1 MKAARWH
8 DGMMISGGALA
19 LSACAATLLLLGSCA
34 RKEQA
39 PAIPAA
45 ATARPLKLAFIT
57 NNAADYWTIARK
69 GTEQAE
75 RELQGV
81 AVKFMIPSDAS
92 AAEQKRIVDDLLASG
107 IDGIAIS
114 PIDPVNQTPMI
125 DEASKTTP
133 IVTQDSDAPQSKRL
147 AYVGTDNAAAGR
159 VAGELLK
166 EVLPNG
172 GKVMVFVGKADA
184 QNAQQRL
191 EGLKDAIKGSK
202 LEVIGVLTDSTDRV
216 RAKANVVD
224 TLVKYPDIAG
234 LVGLWAY
241 NGPAI
246 LNAVKQ
252 SNRVGSV
259 QIVCFDEEDET
270 LAGIRDG
277 VIHGTVVQQPFEI
290 GRQSIRLLAA
300 VQRGDTSAI
309 PAGKQIVIPARAV
322 RKAVKL
328 MQGEHKRKYVHYML
342 DEIDPKYAQLL
353 TPEDFYMPR
362 LRYVDPMPYTKE
374 EFERAYNWML
384 TWDLVGANA
393 NYEGL
398 VCNRVAA

>member
-1 MKAARWH
+1 MKLNNWRA
-8 DGMMISGGALA
+8 I
-19 LSACAATLLLLGSCA
+19 CAATLVLLSGCA
-34 RKEQA
+34 QKASA
-39 PAIPAA
+39 PPDAAA
-45 ATARPLKLAFIT
+45 ATSKPLKLAFIT

-69 GTEQAE
+69 GTEQAV
-75 RELQGV
+75 RDLKGV
-81 AVKFMIPSDAS
+81 TVQYMIPSDAS

-107 IDGIAIS
+107 TEGIAIS

-125 DEASKTTP
+125 DAASTTVP
-133 IVTQDSDAPQSKRL
+133 VITQDSDAPLSKRL

-166 EVLPNG
+166 EALPKG

-191 EGLKDAIKGSK
+191 AGMKEAIAGSM
-202 LEVIGVLTDSTDRV
+202 IQIIDVLTDNTDRV

-224 TLVKYPDIAG
+224 TLVKHPDVAG

-277 VIHGTVVQQPFEI
+277 AIHGTVVQQPYEI
-290 GRQSIRLLAA
+290 GRQSITLLAA
-300 VQRGDTSAI
+300 ILRGDTTAI
-309 PAGKQIVIPARAV
+309 PASRQIVIPARAV
-322 RKAVKL
+322 RKADVDAFTVELNKL
-328 MQGEHKRKYVHYML
+328 RGRVTT
-342 DEIDPKYAQLL
+342 
-353 TPEDFYMPR
+353 TP
-362 LRYVDPMPYTKE
+362 
-374 EFERAYNWML
+374 
-384 TWDLVGANA
+384 
-393 NYEGL
+393 
-398 VCNRVAA
+398 